1 MLWTMRFV
9 SFHTFCFFYI
19 VRAETELCRKSKRY
33 EKIQN
38 AEGVQMRERGERAAV
53 VEIKHSPNGGGA
65 IRGTGAKKL
74 EFDNRCI

>member
-1 MLWTMRFV
+1 
-9 SFHTFCFFYI
+9 
-19 VRAETELCRKSKRY
+19 
-33 EKIQN
+33 
-38 AEGVQMRERGERAAV
+38 MRERGERAAV